1 METLVIDCQRLRN
14 LTTGMLH
21 TEMSHIYQDLEM
33 FSGWDSLF
41 THQLPRVLKA
51 LRPWLKE
58 VVEDERFW
66 DGEYDTTHIGELKL
80 PEPTRAERDEMF
92 ERYKAQPSPLW
103 DKEVNAVQVGE

>member
-1 METLVIDCQRLRN
+1 MEILTIDCQRLRN
-14 LTTGMLH
+14 LTTGRLH

-41 THQLPRVLKA
+41 THQLPRVNKA

-66 DGEYDTTHIGELKL
+66 DGQYDVSHTGTAVVRMPTSEERAVFAVRYGQL
-80 PEPTRAERDEMF
+80 PN
-92 ERYKAQPSPLW
+92 PLFS
-103 DKEVNAVQVGE
+103 

>member
-1 METLVIDCQRLRN
+1 MKTLIIDCQRLRN
-14 LTTGMLH
+14 LTTGRLH

-41 THQLPRVLKA
+41 THQLPRVMKA

-66 DGEYDTTHIGELKL
+66 DGQYDVSHTGTAVVRMPTSEERAVFAVRYGQL
-80 PEPTRAERDEMF
+80 PN
-92 ERYKAQPSPLW
+92 PLFS
-103 DKEVNAVQVGE
+103 